1 MSVESSPMYPLGTGV
16 FGLDADIK
24 PVTWVAAAGTSTM
37 VPRADHQHAGVALTA
52 TKFFP
57 PIGAVLPWAK
67 TLAGTP
73 ALPAGWQECDGGV
86 INNAL
91 SPMNG
96 QNTPNINGTPRFVR
110 GNTTSGTT
118 GGEDTHA
125 LTTEELA
132 AHTHTYVKNV
142 SGVSSGPDSSGS
154 GTTWGDQST
163 ASGSTGS
170 GTAHENRPA
179 YIEMVY
185 IIRIY

>member
-1 MSVESSPMYPLGTGV
+1 MYPLGTGV

-52 TKFFP
+52 SKFFP

-67 TLAGTP
+67 TLTGTP

-118 GGEDTHA
+118 GGEDSHA
-125 LTTEELA
+125 LTSAENGPHV
-132 AHTHTYVKNV
+132 HTMPKNTG
-142 SGVSSGPDSSGS
+142 SGSAIYSVMNATTNATDNTGSSGN
-154 GTTWGDQST
+154 
-163 ASGSTGS
+163 

-185 IIRIY
+185 IMRIY